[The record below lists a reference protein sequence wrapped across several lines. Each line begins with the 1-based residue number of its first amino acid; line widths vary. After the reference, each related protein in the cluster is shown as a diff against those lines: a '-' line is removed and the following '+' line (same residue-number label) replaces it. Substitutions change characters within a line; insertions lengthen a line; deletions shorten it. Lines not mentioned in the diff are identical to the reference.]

1 MTRDLGFSLSWLT
14 LIRLPFLT
22 NQLHW
27 GPYLN
32 RTLCTVLN
40 KVIIWDDVCISAKC
54 SRKER
59 NNTDKKLN
67 IYNQYIMYSTKE
79 FLIREV
85 LSFSARSI
93 DNILPIFCHFF
104 ICLESVCRSGWVNHK
119 DKCYMFSRMAETWG
133 VATVSRISKPFPS
146 LIVCCS
152 NIFRI

>member
-40 KVIIWDDVCISAKC
+40 KVIIWDDVCISAKY

-104 ICLESVCRSGWVNHK
+104 YL
-119 DKCYMFSRMAETWG
+119 
-133 VATVSRISKPFPS
+133 
-146 LIVCCS
+146 
-152 NIFRI
+152 FRIRLQIRLGESQRQMLHVFKDGRNLGRGHSKSDL